1 MVRRNGTLLMVDDD
15 RMPLEDGEQPEPLQV
30 RFRTLG
36 DYPLTGA
43 VESSATTVAEIVEEM
58 RASRTSERE
67 GRVIDHDAAASME
80 KKKQEG
86 YF

>member
-1 MVRRNGTLLMVDDD
+1 M
-15 RMPLEDGEQPEPLQV
+15 
-30 RFRTLG
+30 
-36 DYPLTGA
+36 A
-43 VESSATTVAEIVEEM
+43 EM

>member
-1 MVRRNGTLLMVDDD
+1 
-15 RMPLEDGEQPEPLQV
+15 
-30 RFRTLG
+30 
-36 DYPLTGA
+36 
-43 VESSATTVAEIVEEM
+43 M

-67 GRVIDHDAAASME
+67 GRVIDHDGAASME

>member
-1 MVRRNGTLLMVDDD
+1 MAALEADSRRSGTV
-15 RMPLEDGEQPEPLQV
+15 DGELDFALLLDGLSAEREQGI
-30 RFRTLG
+30 TI
-36 DYPLTGA
+36 A
-43 VESSATTVAEIVEEM
+43 VSHRYFSTARRHFIVAEM

>member
-1 MVRRNGTLLMVDDD
+1 MRW
-15 RMPLEDGEQPEPLQV
+15 V

-36 DYPLTGA
+36 CYPLTGA
-43 VESSATTVAEIVEEM
+43 VESRATTLSDIIREMVA
-58 RASRTSERE
+58 ARTSERQ
-67 GRVIDHDAAASME
+67 GRAIDHDQAASME